1 MWWLR
6 DVVVVCA
13 WCCTCGVFVL
23 VVFLWCVL
31 VVMHGVHV
39 LFSQSVRFDVLVVRG
54 VRVR

>member
-1 MWWLR
+1 MWLWCAR
-6 DVVVVCA
+6 GAVHVVC
-13 WCCTCGVFVL
+13 VLVL